1 MFIVNS
7 IAIYR
12 YRQCMKLYTSG
23 AIKVRF
29 ENNEND
35 VTAANNTTRRTLIS
49 RKIHTRNSV
58 QRKANNKC
66 KVRYSDLRLSFS
78 VIVATSPHMKKQ
90 MKPAALRLLECYCF
104 KSAVER
110 DMEMVIAQIQCVV
123 IAC

>member
-35 VTAANNTTRRTLIS
+35 VTAAVS
-49 RKIHTRNSV
+49 
-58 QRKANNKC
+58 
-66 KVRYSDLRLSFS
+66 
-78 VIVATSPHMKKQ
+78 KK
-90 MKPAALRLLECYCF
+90 
-104 KSAVER
+104 S
-110 DMEMVIAQIQCVV
+110 
-123 IAC
+123 